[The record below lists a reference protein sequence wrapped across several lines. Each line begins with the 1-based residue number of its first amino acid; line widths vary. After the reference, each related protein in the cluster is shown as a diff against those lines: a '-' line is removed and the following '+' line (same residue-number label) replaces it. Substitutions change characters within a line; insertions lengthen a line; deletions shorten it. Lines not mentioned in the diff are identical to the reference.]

1 MIFKGK
7 DKSIFRKMMRDLEAF
22 MGVRVITYCFMTN
35 HFHLLIEI
43 PDPDELAPLSEDEL
57 PAILPRISDPTAV
70 RTVKEEL
77 KRAHAEGNE
86 AAVAAILARYERR
99 RGSLSQFMKELK
111 MRMTRYMNKRLN
123 RTGTLWESRYKSVL
137 VEGSELALLTVA
149 AYIDLNPVRARI
161 VDRPEDYHWCGYS
174 EAISGTRGSKLARKG
189 LGVALSESLSDPEM
203 RTDWRRTSA
212 RYRQFLYEEGEA
224 REANEVTGESAR
236 SGFASESV
244 VAVIGNQGQ
253 MPIRSVVRH
262 RVRYFCDGLI
272 LGSFDFVEEVFE
284 RGKASGLLDSSR
296 ESGARKMR
304 GANWGSLRSYR
315 DLRKDVI
322 SS

>member
-1 MIFKGK
+1 MIFEAK
-7 DKSIFRKMMRDLEAF
+7 DKGIFRKMLRDLEAF
-22 MGVRVITYCFMTN
+22 MGVRVVTYCFMTN
-35 HFHLLIEI
+35 HFHLLLEI
-43 PDPDELAPLSEDEL
+43 PDGEELAPLSEEAFL
-57 PAILPRISDPTAV
+57 EILPRISDPTAA
-70 RTVKEEL
+70 RSVKEEL
-77 KRAHAEGNE
+77 GRAHAAGNE
-86 AAVAAILARYERR
+86 EAVAAVLARFERR

-149 AYIDLNPVRARI
+149 AYIDLNPVRAGI
-161 VDRPEDYHWCGYS
+161 VDRPEDYFWCGYS
-174 EAISGTRGSKLARKG
+174 EAISGTRGAKRARQG
-189 LGVALSESLSDPEM
+189 LGVALSESLSDSEL

-224 REANEVTGESAR
+224 REANEFTKEGSR
-236 SGFASESV
+236 RGFSSDSV
-244 VAVIGNQGQ
+244 AAVVGSRGQ
-253 MPIRSVVRH
+253 MPIQAVVRH

-272 LGSFDFVEEVFE
+272 LGRLDFVEEAFA
-284 RGKASGLLDSSR
+284 RGQSSGLLDPNR

-304 GANWGSLRSYR
+304 GANWGDLRTYR

-322 SS
+322 G